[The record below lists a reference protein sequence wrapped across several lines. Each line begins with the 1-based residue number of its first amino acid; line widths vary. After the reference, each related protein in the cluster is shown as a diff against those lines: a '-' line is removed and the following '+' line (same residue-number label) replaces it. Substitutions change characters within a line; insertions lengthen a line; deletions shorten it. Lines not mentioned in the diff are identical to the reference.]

1 MPSAFTLTGGPT
13 HSTVISN
20 LTDSTPYTFYVR
32 CQDGSGNVNGDDFP
46 ISFSVAAPALP
57 DTTPPT
63 VAITTPTTSPTYS
76 TGSTPLTLMGTAGDD
91 VGVTQVTWANDRGGS
106 GTATGT
112 MTWAAS
118 GIALQAG
125 INALS
130 VTARD
135 AAGNIQIASLT
146 VTYNPPETTPPTGF
160 ISINA
165 DATYTNSTGVTL
177 NLTATDAVGVTGYY
191 VSTSPNAP
199 SPTAAG
205 WVSVPATVSYSGNVP
220 YTLSGGD
227 GSKTVHAWYKDAA
240 GNVSDTA
247 SYSIILDQTPPGGG
261 ILSATAQDTQV
272 TLAWSGISDGTSGLS
287 SSTPYK
293 LVYRTGSLP
302 SALCTDGTQLLLGT
316 GAGFVH
322 TGLTNG
328 TTYFYRVCALDNAGN
343 TSSGATAS
351 ATPSTADTTNPTGT
365 VTINGN
371 SDYTSTTAVA
381 LHLSAS
387 DALAVTGYYLSTS
400 SATPS
405 GSTPGW
411 VAVAATTSFISDV
424 PYTLT
429 GGDGTKTVYSWYK
442 DAAGNVSDTASDLI
456 LLDQTPPSNGTLGAT
471 PGNAQVVLS
480 WSGTAD
486 AGSGLASAN
495 TYKLVFMTGGSPNGT
510 CTSGTQLLLGTATSY
525 THTGL
530 TNGTTYFYRVC
541 AFDNAGNTSTGATAS
556 ATPNVAPAPSTG
568 LVAAFSFDASSGT
581 SVTDASGNGHTGTLV
596 NGPVWTAG
604 RYGNAV
610 SFDGVNDYV
619 NVANPGTMNFG
630 TSDFSFT
637 AWAKRGATGAKH
649 TIFSKTASGSW
660 GSRGKEFFISGT
672 DNTLAFRGYG
682 SVGEVHS
689 SGGIPDDGNWHHVA
703 VTFVN
708 SSNAVTLYIDGIPSG
723 SGTLS
728 LPADRST
735 HVVRIGTSARM
746 NYLKG
751 LIDDVRIYNRALG
764 QVEIQNLMTTP
775 VIP

>member
-1 MPSAFTLTGGPT
+1 
-13 HSTVISN
+13 
-20 LTDSTPYTFYVR
+20 
-32 CQDGSGNVNGDDFP
+32 
-46 ISFSVAAPALP
+46 
-57 DTTPPT
+57 
-63 VAITTPTTSPTYS
+63 
-76 TGSTPLTLMGTAGDD
+76 
-91 VGVTQVTWANDRGGS
+91 
-106 GTATGT
+106 
-112 MTWAAS
+112 
-118 GIALQAG
+118 
-125 INALS
+125 
-130 VTARD
+130 
-135 AAGNIQIASLT
+135 
-146 VTYNPPETTPPTGF
+146 
-160 ISINA
+160 
-165 DATYTNSTGVTL
+165 
-177 NLTATDAVGVTGYY
+177 
-191 VSTSPNAP
+191 
-199 SPTAAG
+199 
-205 WVSVPATVSYSGNVP
+205 
-220 YTLSGGD
+220 
-227 GSKTVHAWYKDAA
+227 
-240 GNVSDTA
+240 VSDTA